1 MASRLFGMRAMQ
13 TQVIPQQM
21 RMYSMLGLQ
30 MRQAKPIFGFN
41 AIRAFSIANPP
52 SNGLYIQS
60 VRQDITQE
68 QLTEL
73 LSKYGEIERISD

>member
-41 AIRAFSIANPP
+41 AIRAFSADE
-52 SNGLYIQS
+52 SNQ
-60 VRQDITQE
+60 
-68 QLTEL
+68 
-73 LSKYGEIERISD
+73 